1 MTFNLKPSIMTKAEW
16 TLSLTMP
23 FERQTTCTEVL
34 FIRAKYCEHHFSFKA
49 DMSTQILVVSVV
61 YFAVKHFYRLS
72 PIKDKLQ
79 W

>member
-16 TLSLTMP
+16 TLSLTMS

-34 FIRAKYCEHHFSFKA
+34 IIRAKYREHHYSFKA

-61 YFAVKHFYRLS
+61 YFAVKHFYCVI
-72 PIKDKLQ
+72 PN
-79 W
+79 